1 MGFKKS
7 NIIFDEK
14 PVKGSM
20 NAITSG
26 AVAENSGGI
35 PIYKKKA
42 TFQIQNP
49 TSGSNVNISPKITF
63 ANTTELHEFANKY
76 VCIGICNIE
85 SFINSERTTPFSSG
99 KYVSLGITHNRA
111 EIASNITAPD
121 LYYNGVAL
129 PKFSISSTT
138 IYYNCDL
145 VFVDVN
151 DLTEL

>member
-7 NIIFDEK
+7 NITFDEK
-14 PVKGSM
+14 PIKGST

-49 TSGSNVNISPKITF
+49 SSDANVNISAKITF
-63 ANTTELHEFANKY
+63 ANTTELHEFADKY

-85 SFINSERTTPFSSG
+85 SFLNSERTTPFSSG

-111 EIASNITAPD
+111 EIPSNITAAN
-121 LYYNGVAL
+121 LYYYGVAV
-129 PKFSISSTT
+129 PKFSVSSTV

-151 DLTEL
+151 DLTNL